1 MRYQLDLNEAN
12 KVKKNS
18 ENLTADEKSD
28 IMTYL
33 KNNQKDANAI
43 PFLMK
48 KYNVS
53 QTTITI
59 LIIQDRGIK

>member
-1 MRYQLDLNEAN
+1 MKYQIDLNEAN

-18 ENLTADEKSD
+18 TNLTADEKSE

-33 KNNQKDANAI
+33 KNNPKDANAI

-48 KYNVS
+48 KYNIS
-53 QTTITI
+53 QTTITT
-59 LIIQDRGIK
+59 LIIQDRGIL